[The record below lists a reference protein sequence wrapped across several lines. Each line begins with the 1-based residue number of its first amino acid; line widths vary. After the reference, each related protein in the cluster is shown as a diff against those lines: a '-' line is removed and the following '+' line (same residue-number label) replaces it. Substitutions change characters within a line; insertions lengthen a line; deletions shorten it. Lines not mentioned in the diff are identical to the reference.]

1 MYKGICIHF
10 DARERDGG
18 VTEDNERLQEKVN
31 DVLEIQNQHNCTKSP
46 W

>member
-1 MYKGICIHF
+1 MKVSIHF
-10 DARERDGG
+10 DARERGG
-18 VTEDNERLQEKVN
+18 GGDDQDNERLQEKIN